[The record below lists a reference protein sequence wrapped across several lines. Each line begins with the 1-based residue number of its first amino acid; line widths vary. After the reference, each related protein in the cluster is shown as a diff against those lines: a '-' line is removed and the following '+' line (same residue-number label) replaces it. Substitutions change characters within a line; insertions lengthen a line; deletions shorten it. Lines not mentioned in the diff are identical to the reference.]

1 MVELMITCKSPQV
14 AQCLVKNCSEE
25 QPTSWRQAMVQFYVF
40 VCTNNKRKV
49 SNTVQEKGTQ
59 QVQAAERHTG
69 VWQKQRRSKL
79 ARSDPTMEEGKQ
91 NDLQRSLRNIN
102 IYIYMRPA
110 WKLEIA

>member
-1 MVELMITCKSPQV
+1 
-14 AQCLVKNCSEE
+14 
-25 QPTSWRQAMVQFYVF
+25 MVQFYVF
-40 VCTNNKRKV
+40 VCTNKKRKV

-102 IYIYMRPA
+102 IYIYIYASGMETGNRLNSTEVIPRCGH
-110 WKLEIA
+110 